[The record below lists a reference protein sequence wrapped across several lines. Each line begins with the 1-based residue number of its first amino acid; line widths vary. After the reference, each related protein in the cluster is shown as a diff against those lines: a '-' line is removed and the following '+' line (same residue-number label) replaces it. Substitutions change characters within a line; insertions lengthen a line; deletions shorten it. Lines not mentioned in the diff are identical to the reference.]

1 MEFIYDELKQ
11 HIVRK
16 VDDLTNKKLKYLLV
30 LYKNNKNIDSLV
42 YLKNSNT
49 IDIINKNT
57 ISYISPLSKLKVK
70 QSIPKIEIYELEYN
84 FDLDKYIEVKNH
96 IIKQINYMNEQLYN
110 YVNPDIYYML
120 STCNFIHNHG
130 TMTSRCAI

>member
-30 LYKNNKNIDSLV
+30 LYKNNKNIYSLV

-84 FDLDKYIEVKNH
+84 FDLDKFIEVQNH
-96 IIKQINYMNEQLYN
+96 IIKQINHMNEQLYN

-120 STCNFIHNHG
+120 STCNFIHSHG
-130 TMTSRCAI
+130 TMSLRSAI